1 MVTAVFSESKFATTY
16 ELWQY
21 DYGQTL
27 RIQGLNL
34 PSMVAIHFSL
44 QETGG
49 TTLNR
54 VGVTKDG
61 VTDVIIPDS
70 MLENDGAD
78 KTYDMFAFIYLTDD
92 TSGQTEYKIKLQ
104 VKSRPKPEVFDG
116 GENPNIFHE
125 AVQAVQK
132 SADKAE
138 ESEKQAEGWAHG
150 REDLPERA
158 QDNAKYYAGKAS
170 EDAQKTGSD
179 RTAVESVVQDVT
191 QMQGDVARDL
201 EQVQKLTGQAQ
212 TSATNAALSEQ
223 AAKTSETNAQ
233 TAQAGAETAEANAEL
248 AEQNAK
254 KSEQAVEQAKQLVM
268 QMGQEVLNNKNH
280 VDGKVKEFN
289 KTVQDA
295 SDAINTRKTESLSA
309 IGTAKTDAVGAVGTK
324 GTEQVKMVSNEG
336 AKQVKAVEDKG
347 NEVLQSIPEDFT
359 TQMQSKLDK
368 NQGAENKGKALVVGD
383 DGNVVVG
390 EVAGGDGIPII
401 NTMSGES
408 PLVVPDSAERVNKGF
423 SIIGNTNQFSTTG
436 MNLFD
441 EKNLLDFDSSNYD
454 KTAAGTGVI
463 RYKFKVSGTVTVS
476 VANINKDGEYL
487 CVGIGADGS
496 DSFWLSHKSAASSNF
511 KTLTPKDGNIYLG
524 VNNYIDG
531 VKNMIKKVGGIM
543 INYGSVAMPYE
554 PYTGGKPSPSPEYPQ
569 EIKNVGKWNPET
581 QKYEVNIRITNAKE
595 SWDKEQTITLTSDR
609 PITKWDKLVEQEG
622 QIGWLYGSKNYKVTG
637 NEILESRDGYNV
649 ESYTNRF
656 FVLNDL
662 PIDEST
668 PRPLAYVKN
677 LKGVQYIY
685 SPNINKEGFDINR
698 NQFHIKL
705 SNDRVGILT
714 SDDYAVR
721 STKLSE
727 YMKKLYEDGNPIEFW
742 YMTNYTTFT
751 PLPQSEQDAIR
762 ALMTC
767 YPTTVITV
775 DGGGVVPT
783 VELTYTA
790 DTKNFILNREKVMRA
805 QMFNIQNALISQKI
819 SGGGI
824 KVTDSARVPVI
835 KFSMWGKTEQMQTT
849 GANLFDA
856 SKISALNPSD
866 TTINKL
872 PNGFR
877 IYGNKRRGEC
887 VAVFSISPSVKY
899 NFL

>member
-1 MVTAVFSESKFATTY
+1 MVTAVFSESKFTTTY

-27 RIQGLNL
+27 RIQGLKL
-34 PSMVAIHFSL
+34 PRNVEIHFAA
-44 QETGG
+44 QRTGG
-49 TTLNR
+49 IAIPR
-54 VGVTKDG
+54 VGVTRDG
-61 VTDVIIPDS
+61 VTDVVIPDS
-70 MLENDGAD
+70 MLENGDATSD
-78 KTYDMFAFIYLTDD
+78 YPVYAFVYLTDE
-92 TSGQTEYKIKLQ
+92 TSGQTEYMIRMQ
-104 VKSRPKPEVFDG
+104 VKSRPRPEVPG
-116 GENPNIFHE
+116 GSEDPGAFHE
-125 AVQAVQK
+125 AVQEVRKLTERAT
-132 SADKAE
+132 
-138 ESEKQAEGWAHG
+138 ESERQAEGWAHG

-201 EQVQKLTGQAQ
+201 EQVQKLTEQAQ

-223 AAKTSETNAQ
+223 AAKVSETNAQ
-233 TAQAGAETAEANAEL
+233 TAQTGAETAEANAEL
-248 AEQNAK
+248 AECNTK
-254 KSEQAVEQAKQLVM
+254 TSEQAVEKAKQLVT
-268 QMGQEVLNNKNH
+268 QMGQEVLDNKNH
-280 VDGKVKEFN
+280 VDQTVHNFDLTTQQALADVNNAGQTQTERVEGAGNTAVESVK
-289 KTVQDA
+289 
-295 SDAINTRKTESLSA
+295 
-309 IGTAKTDAVGAVGTK
+309 TAQNAATKSVEAVKTDAVDDVKGA
-324 GTEQVKMVSNEG
+324 GTEQTQKVTDEG

-390 EVAGGDGIPII
+390 EVTGGDGIPII

-496 DSFWLSHKSAASSNF
+496 DSFWLSHKSATSSNF

-649 ESYTNRF
+649 ESYTNRL

-819 SGGGI
+819 SGGYKGI
-824 KVTDSARVPVI
+824 
-835 KFSMWGKTEQMQTT
+835 
-849 GANLFDA
+849 
-856 SKISALNPSD
+856 
-866 TTINKL
+866 
-872 PNGFR
+872 
-877 IYGNKRRGEC
+877 
-887 VAVFSISPSVKY
+887 
-899 NFL
+899 